1 MIYRYNTKNNI
12 LKQNSLFQ
20 IPFKSA
26 NGYTVKIDNKIL
38 AEKLDYIIDG
48 SRLWIE
54 RDIAGAV
61 FSISDNVED
70 ETETLLAKIGQ
81 LETNLN
87 TIKSSVESN
96 RTAAAYLVEALDT
109 LNNLQSEKDD
119 TYEEMFRVLNSN
131 IDSSKQ
137 ALETLKDSVDED
149 ISALMDTIADVEHNF
164 NSRIEQVLNTATG
177 SYSALQREIAG
188 IYDKLISNDTISAL
202 NSKYERLESIVSDL
216 KKDRA
221 NIPVSADEEEL
232 ASLSEKL
239 SSLKQSLAMETAQR
253 RRADMEIKLLLERCL
268 IDMDRLEDI
277 IVGNFGDQEIVIGIL
292 DKIKEE
298 FNLSL
303 DRLARITTANMT
315 RAFKLKQVVSDI
327 KGGAV

>member
-48 SRLWIE
+48 SRLLIE

-70 ETETLLAKIGQ
+70 EIETLLTRIGQ

-87 TIKSSVESN
+87 TLKSSVEDNKKQLAS
-96 RTAAAYLVEALDT
+96 LLEALDI
-109 LNNLQSEKDD
+109 LNNLQSEKDN
-119 TYEEMFRVLNSN
+119 TYEEMFRVLTTN
-131 IDSSKQ
+131 IDSSSQ
-137 ALETLKDSVDED
+137 ALETLRDSVDED
-149 ISALMDTIADVEHNF
+149 ISALMDMAADVEHNL
-164 NSRIEQVLNTATG
+164 NSRIEQVLNTTTG
-177 SYSALQREIAG
+177 NYSALQKEIAG
-188 IYDKLISNDTISAL
+188 VYDKLISNDTISAL
-202 NSKYERLESIVSDL
+202 ISKYERLESVTAEL
-216 KKDRA
+216 KRQAD
-221 NIPVSADEEEL
+221 NIPVSADKEEFV
-232 ASLSEKL
+232 SLSEKL

-253 RRADMEIKLLLERCL
+253 RRADMEIKLLLERT
-268 IDMDRLEDI
+268 ITDMDRLEDI
-277 IVGNFGDQEIVIGIL
+277 IIGNLGDQDIVIGIL

-315 RAFKLKQVVSDI
+315 RAFKLKQELKNI
-327 KGGAV
+327 KGGAA

>member
-96 RTAAAYLVEALDT
+96 RTAAAYLVEPLDT

-149 ISALMDTIADVEHNF
+149 ISALMDTIADVEYNF

-216 KKDRA
+216 KKDIA

>member
-216 KKDRA
+216 KKDIA

-232 ASLSEKL
+232 ASLSKKL

>member
-1 MIYRYNTKNNI
+1 MIYRYETENNI
-12 LKQNSLFQ
+12 LKQGSLFQ

-26 NGYTVKIDNKIL
+26 NGYLVKMDNKAL
-38 AEKLDYIIDG
+38 VEKLDYIIDG

-54 RDIAGAV
+54 RDIAGTV

-188 IYDKLISNDTISAL
+188 VYDKLISNDTISAL
-202 NSKYERLESIVSDL
+202 ISKYERLESVTAEL
-216 KKDRA
+216 KRQAD
-221 NIPVSADEEEL
+221 NIPVSADKEEFV
-232 ASLSEKL
+232 SLSEKL

-253 RRADMEIKLLLERCL
+253 RRADMEIKLLLERT
-268 IDMDRLEDI
+268 ITDMDRLEDI
-277 IVGNFGDQEIVIGIL
+277 VIGNLGDQDIVIGIL

-315 RAFKLKQVVSDI
+315 RAFKLKQELKNI
-327 KGGAV
+327 KGGAA

>member
-1 MIYRYNTKNNI
+1 MIYRYDTENNI

-216 KKDRA
+216 KKDIA

-239 SSLKQSLAMETAQR
+239 SSLKQSLAMEVTQR
-253 RRADMEIKLLLERCL
+253 RRADMEIKLLLERCI

-277 IVGNFGDQEIVIGIL
+277 IIGNLGDQDIVIGIL

-303 DRLARITTANMT
+303 DRLARIATANMT
-315 RAFKLKQVVSDI
+315 RAFKLKQELKNI